1 MVLEL
6 GNAMAAPSILSPLEG
21 PQCSLNDVLLK
32 VVFSPFSIS
41 FFRISVLF
49 RVSVM
54 SLTTVVS
61 GLDQGFA
68 LPVSEGLVYA
78 PRH

>member
-1 MVLEL
+1 
-6 GNAMAAPSILSPLEG
+6 MAAPSIPSPLEG
-21 PQCSLNDVLLK
+21 PQCSLNDVFLK

-41 FFRISVLF
+41 FFR
-49 RVSVM
+49 VSVM
-54 SLTTVVS
+54 SLSVS